1 MYKTLWNHLAQNK
14 KKAPAPAVFLA
25 LLTAGWSAAGILAG
39 LLVCLELQTELM
51 VKLTVILCTGG
62 YAGLIPGFFGGIL
75 YLYRMDLRK
84 TSADPAAD
92 SVANPEKASSDHT
105 SLIYFHN
112 N

>member
-25 LLTAGWSAAGILAG
+25 LLT
-39 LLVCLELQTELM
+39 
-51 VKLTVILCTGG
+51 VILCTGG
-62 YAGLIPGFFGGIL
+62 YAGLIPGFFGGIF

-92 SVANPEKASSDHT
+92 SVADPEKASSDHT